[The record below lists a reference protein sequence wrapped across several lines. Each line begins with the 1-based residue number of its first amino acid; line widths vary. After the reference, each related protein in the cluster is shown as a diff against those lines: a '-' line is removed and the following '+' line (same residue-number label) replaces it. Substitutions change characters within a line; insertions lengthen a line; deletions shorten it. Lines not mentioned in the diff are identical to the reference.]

1 MSAAVATGS
10 IANPDAGALW
20 TQVGRT
26 LAPPMAPPAE
36 PRSPI
41 QQRRRRGYDA
51 STDDEREAVELVRED
66 GMLRWV
72 WRPPA
77 SEQRRG
83 RRAWRSIGLDPR
95 DLVQRLEYA
104 PLGRNQITSALE
116 TLDLTLNPARGLRRW
131 NGGAWQD
138 VDAATLAALKGRV
151 LLLVHGTF
159 SRSEMYD
166 SELRATPAG
175 ATLFDRVTGA
185 AGATGEQASPYS
197 AVLAFDHATLS
208 MAPWL
213 NALDLVRSLQP
224 LKAELD
230 IVCHSRGG
238 LVVSWALQLAPL
250 PVRQVVFVGS
260 PLMGTSLAS
269 PARLREALD
278 LLANVADA
286 VAALSQG
293 VAVAFPPALPLA
305 MGTAGLA
312 KVLGKALHL
321 GAGLPVPDAVVGLV
335 PGLMSQSRVDN
346 NLELRRLFPLP
357 TSARLSGVGVS
368 FQPDEVQQPL
378 WKFWSRF
385 SHLADQA
392 RYLGAELV
400 FGQPNDLVVDT
411 DSMNRLGDG
420 LRIPGADFRL
430 LKDRAGT
437 HHCNYFRN
445 AEALDFLERRLR

>member
-1 MSAAVATGS
+1 M
-10 IANPDAGALW
+10 NAGTLW
-20 TQVGRT
+20 SDVGRT
-26 LAPPMAPPAE
+26 LAPPLPPVLDA
-36 PRSPI
+36 RSPI
-41 QQRRRRGYDA
+41 QQRRRRGFD
-51 STDDEREAVELVRED
+51 TRVDDGREAVELVRED
-66 GMLRWV
+66 GVLRWV

-77 SEQRRG
+77 HEQRQG
-83 RRAWRSIGLDPR
+83 RRAWRSLGLDPR
-95 DLVQRLEYA
+95 DVVQRMEYA
-104 PLGRNQITSALE
+104 PLGRNQITGALE
-116 TLDLTLNPARGLRRW
+116 ALDLTLNPARGLRRW

-138 VDAATLAALKGRV
+138 VDAATLAALSGRV

-175 ATLFDRVTGA
+175 ATLFDRLTGA
-185 AGATGEQASPYS
+185 GGASSGPYS

-213 NALDLVRSLQP
+213 NALDLVRALRP
-224 LKAELD
+224 LTAGLD

-250 PVRQVVFVGS
+250 PVQQVVFVGS

-357 TSARLSGVGVS
+357 TTARLSGVGVS
-368 FQPDEVQQPL
+368 FQPDETKQPL

-392 RYLGAELV
+392 KYYGAELV

-411 DSMNRLGDG
+411 DSMNRLGDA

-430 LKDRAGT
+430 LQDHAGT

-445 AEALDFLERRLR
+445 PEAVDFLERRLR